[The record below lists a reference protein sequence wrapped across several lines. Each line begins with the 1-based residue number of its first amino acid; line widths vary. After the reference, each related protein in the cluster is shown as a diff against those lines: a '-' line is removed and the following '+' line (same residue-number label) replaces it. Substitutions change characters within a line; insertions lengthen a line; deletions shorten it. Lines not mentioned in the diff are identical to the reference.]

1 MYDVAFS
8 KLKSFPYSFIVF
20 AVFYTTAFYLTLVF
34 CLLFCLFGNVCCQAS
49 FFCLRKILPELTSV
63 PIFLYFMWD
72 VATAWLDKWCQVHTR
87 DPDWQT
93 PGF

>member
-63 PIFLYFMWD
+63 PVFLYFACGM
-72 VATAWLDKWCQVHTR
+72 LPQHGR
-87 DPDWQT
+87 
-93 PGF
+93 